1 MAENKR
7 IVRNSLLKSSSSIN
21 NIQKSVINFGA
32 GITKANTSASKIVQI
47 TSDANRFKRTLIGRD
62 NEFFRKRREAVL
74 RRQREDELEASTVGG
89 VLRKQGNIVQKS
101 TKGFLG
107 RILDFIG
114 VLLLGWLINTLP
126 GIIKTVENL
135 ITSMRRVVNILG
147 GFMDSV
153 RDILSSVGGSLDNFN
168 MRNKRN
174 DFDKPKNELEEQLTQ
189 AEGGFNLLN
198 DQIVSA
204 TQGFQE
210 PENFGIGDT
219 FDIELEKDESEEL
232 RQKQEQEQQKQEQE
246 QQKEGGNLED
256 QSILRGIQGFGD
268 FLTGNRF
275 DFDKKNKPEDA
286 QSEEGGEKDPNDNF
300 VQVQPSFIKTEAQRN
315 AEEQGFGPNEITPE
329 QDADAKQKISEIQ
342 ETKSREGKN
351 FVGEEV
357 TDLAEFERELKTG
370 LAPTQPPGE
379 NSKFAKGGKVEG
391 KSGIDNIIGKL
402 TAGEFII
409 TKETTDRIGS
419 SFFDMLNKGGKIE
432 DLIKPNTEMI
442 QDIQA
447 RMKRETDNISKLTT
461 ERKRSTIIN
470 MSSTGNSGSQP
481 PQPPNVGNGP
491 RMNIPPEPA
500 KTLSNLHHM
509 LYRFT

>member
-62 NEFFRKRREAVL
+62 NQFFRKRREAVL
-74 RRQREDELEASTVGG
+74 RRQREDELEASTIGG

-135 ITSMRRVVNILG
+135 ITNMRRVVNILG

-174 DFDKPKNELEEQLTQ
+174 DFDKPRNELEEQLSQ

-198 DQIVSA
+198 DQIVTA

-246 QQKEGGNLED
+246 QQKDGGNLED

-275 DFDKKNKPEDA
+275 DFDKKNKQEDA
-286 QSEEGGEKDPNDNF
+286 QSEEGGEMDPNDNF

-315 AEEQGFGPNEITPE
+315 AEEQGFGNEITPE

-351 FVGEEV
+351 FVGDEV

-432 DLIKPNTEMI
+432 DIMKPNTEMV

-470 MSSTGNSGSQP
+470 VSSTGNSGSQP
-481 PQPPNVGNGP
+481 QPPISGGAS
-491 RMNIPPEPA
+491 RMIIPPIPA